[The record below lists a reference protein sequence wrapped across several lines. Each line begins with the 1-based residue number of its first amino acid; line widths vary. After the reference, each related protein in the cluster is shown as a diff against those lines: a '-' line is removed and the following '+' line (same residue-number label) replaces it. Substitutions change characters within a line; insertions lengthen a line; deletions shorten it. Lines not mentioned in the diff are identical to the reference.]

1 MSIKDMINEKFST
14 IDNMLEVTDIQ
25 LSRTYL
31 YRLVNDNTVNPSLE
45 VIEELARILEASVD
59 QIVKAVYSTRHRD

>member
-1 MSIKDMINEKFST
+1 MINEKFST

>member
-1 MSIKDMINEKFST
+1 MINEKFST

-45 VIEELARILEASVD
+45 VIEELARILETSID

>member
-45 VIEELARILEASVD
+45 VIEELARILETSID

>member
-1 MSIKDMINEKFST
+1 MINEKFST

-45 VIEELARILEASVD
+45 VIEELARILETSVD